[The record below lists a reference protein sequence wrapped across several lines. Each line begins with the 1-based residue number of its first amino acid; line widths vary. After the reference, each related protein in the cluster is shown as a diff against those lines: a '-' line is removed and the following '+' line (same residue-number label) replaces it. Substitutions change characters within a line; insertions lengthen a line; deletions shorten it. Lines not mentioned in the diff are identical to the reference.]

1 MIVQEEQDGK
11 MDLTPNEGET
21 LTISAQAQTR
31 KGGIQAESQLEKPK
45 IIADMREFRSEL
57 PSMLHKKG
65 FIIEPVT
72 LEVGDYV
79 LTPNHCVE
87 RKSIND
93 LIESLS
99 NGRLYNQANSM
110 CRSYKYPILLIEFGQ
125 NKPFLLNVRIK

>member
-1 MIVQEEQDGK
+1 
-11 MDLTPNEGET
+11 
-21 LTISAQAQTR
+21 
-31 KGGIQAESQLEKPK
+31 
-45 IIADMREFRSEL
+45 
-57 PSMLHKKG
+57 MLHKKG
-65 FIIEPVT
+65 FQIEPVT

-125 NKPFLLNVRIK
+125 NKPFLLNVKIE